1 MKTTKLAQ
9 TVLLSDGN
17 KIPII
22 GLGTFLT
29 TNKDQMTELI
39 RTALDVGYRHF
50 DTAKV
55 YENEAY
61 IGEAFQ
67 KIFSEGI
74 YKRED
79 IFLVSK
85 IMSNKNELVSD
96 VISQTL
102 KDLQVD
108 YLDLLYLHWS
118 FTPPSDQL
126 EWNHKPVHQ
135 VWAELEEIQKKG
147 QTKSLGVSN
156 FNVQGLV
163 DLLSYAKIKPVTL
176 QVELHVFLQ
185 QNRLIEFCKRAN
197 IHVTAY
203 SPLARYTD
211 VINNQILNDIA
222 KKYRVPVTQILL
234 SFLIQQGISVIPK
247 TEKAFRLKENFDSIN
262 IVLEQ
267 NDIQEL
273 KKLDIN
279 HRTIQPATFQPFQFI
294 PIFD

>member
-1 MKTTKLAQ
+1 MKTGKLAQ

-17 KIPII
+17 RIPIKGI
-22 GLGTFLT
+22 GIYLT

-50 DTAKV
+50 GTAKV
-55 YENEAY
+55 YENEVY

-67 KIFSEGI
+67 KVFI
-74 YKRED
+74 
-79 IFLVSK
+79 
-85 IMSNKNELVSD
+85 VSD
-96 VISQTL
+96 VVSQTL
-102 KDLQVD
+102 KDLQVE

-135 VWAELEEIQKKG
+135 VWAELEEVKRKG
-147 QTKSLGVSN
+147 QIKSLGVSN

-163 DLLSYAKIKPVTL
+163 DLLSYAKIKPITL

-185 QNRLIEFCKRAN
+185 HNRLIEFCKRAN
-197 IHVTAY
+197 LHVTAY

-211 VINNQILNDIA
+211 VINNQVLNGIA
-222 KKYRVPVTQILL
+222 KKYREPVTQVLL
-234 SFLIQQGISVIPK
+234 SFLTQQGISVIPQ
-247 TEKAFRLKENFDSIN
+247 TEKAFRLKENFDSIDL
-262 IVLEQ
+262 VLDQ

-279 HRTIQPATFQPFQFI
+279 HRTIQPATFQPFKFI